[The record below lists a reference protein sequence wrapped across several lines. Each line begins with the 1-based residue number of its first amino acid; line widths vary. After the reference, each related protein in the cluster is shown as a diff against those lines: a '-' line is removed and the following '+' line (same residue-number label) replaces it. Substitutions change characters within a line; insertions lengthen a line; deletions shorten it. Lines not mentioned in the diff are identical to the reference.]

1 MNMKPMD
8 GQVLGD
14 MPPADPV
21 EASTLASPASADM
34 PSGAMQAGETM
45 LVDGGPP
52 ETSGQAGEMP
62 GLAQQMGEATR
73 SMPLGAMT
81 DTDTGSAMTDGG
93 SAAVAFEMPAG
104 LMDIAADMGRALGNA
119 ASADATVMELSGQWR
134 MSFWVSPKS

>member
-21 EASTLASPASADM
+21 EASTLASPASAGM

-62 GLAQQMGEATR
+62 GLAQQLGEVTR

-81 DTDTGSAMTDGG
+81 DTDSAMTDGG

-134 MSFWVSPKS
+134 MSFWVSPKP

>member
-21 EASTLASPASADM
+21 EGSTLTSPASGDM

-45 LVDGGPP
+45 LVDGVPP
-52 ETSGQAGEMP
+52 ETAGQAGEMP
-62 GLAQQMGEATR
+62 GLLQQMGEAT
-73 SMPLGAMT
+73 SNMPLGAMT
-81 DTDTGSAMTDGG
+81 EPGGAMTDTGSA
-93 SAAVAFEMPAG
+93 AVVIEMPAG
-104 LMDIAADMGRALGNA
+104 LMDSAADMGRALGNA

>member
-1 MNMKPMD
+1 MNMKPTD

-21 EASTLASPASADM
+21 EASTLASLASGDM

-45 LVDGGPP
+45 LVDSVPP

-62 GLAQQMGEATR
+62 GLPQQMGEATS
-73 SMPLGAMT
+73 SMPLGAM
-81 DTDTGSAMTDGG
+81 TDTGSAMTDGG
-93 SAAVAFEMPAG
+93 SPAVAFEMPAG
-104 LMDIAADMGRALGNA
+104 LMDTAADMGRALGNA

>member
-1 MNMKPMD
+1 MNMKPTN

-14 MPPADPV
+14 MPPAEPA
-21 EASTLASPASADM
+21 EASTLANLASGDM

-45 LVDGGPP
+45 LVDNVSP
-52 ETSGQAGEMP
+52 EASGQAGEMP
-62 GLAQQMGEATR
+62 GLPQQMGEATS

-81 DTDTGSAMTDGG
+81 DAGSVMTEGG
-93 SAAVAFEMPAG
+93 SPAVAFEMPAG
-104 LMDIAADMGRALGNA
+104 LMDTVADMGRALGNA

>member
-21 EASTLASPASADM
+21 EASTLASPASAGM

-62 GLAQQMGEATR
+62 GLAQQLGEVTS

-81 DTDTGSAMTDGG
+81 DTDSAMTDGG

>member
-21 EASTLASPASADM
+21 EGPTLTSPVSGDM

-45 LVDGGPP
+45 RVDGVPP
-52 ETSGQAGEMP
+52 ETSGQAEQMP
-62 GLAQQMGEATR
+62 GLPQQMGEATS

-81 DTDTGSAMTDGG
+81 DTGSAMTDSG
-93 SAAVAFEMPAG
+93 SSAVAFEMPAG

-119 ASADATVMELSGQWR
+119 ASADATLMELSGQWR

>member
-21 EASTLASPASADM
+21 EGLTLASPASGDM

-45 LVDGGPP
+45 LVDSVPP
-52 ETSGQAGEMP
+52 ETSGLAGEMP
-62 GLAQQMGEATR
+62 GLPQQMAAATT

-81 DTDTGSAMTDGG
+81 DTGDAMTDSG
-93 SAAVAFEMPAG
+93 SAAVVFEMPAG

-119 ASADATVMELSGQWR
+119 ASADATLMELSGQWR